1 MNETNFYSL
10 DRLVEFGLSMAF
22 ATQMIE
28 VMNQSLMTMQTPRA
42 NILWPGGLPH
52 LDTPHTDN
60 IYVILN
66 SEKLGPLSGREFAS
80 LVTRNEVTKNTKAWI
95 PGLLAWKEVQEIPSL
110 LKIIA
115 LTPPPLSENI

>member
-1 MNETNFYSL
+1 MNESNFYSL

-28 VMNQSLMTMQTPRA
+28 VMNKSLMTMQTPSA
-42 NILWPGGLPH
+42 NILWPRGLPH
-52 LDTPHTDN
+52 LDTPHADN

-80 LVTRNEVTKNTKAWI
+80 LVTRHEVTKDTKAWI
-95 PGLLAWKEVQEIPSL
+95 PGLSAWKEVQEIPSL

-115 LTPPPLSENI
+115 LTPPPLSENN

>member
-1 MNETNFYSL
+1 MNESNFYSL

-28 VMNQSLMTMQTPRA
+28 VMNKSLTTMQTPRS
-42 NILWPGGLPH
+42 NILWQGGLPH
-52 LDTPHTDN
+52 LDTPQTDN

-66 SEKLGPLSGREFAS
+66 GEKVGPLSNREFAS
-80 LVTRNEVTKNTKAWI
+80 LVTRHQVTKDTKSWI
-95 PGLLAWKEVQEIPSL
+95 PGLSVWKDVQEIPSL

-115 LTPPPLSENI
+115 LTPPPLPEKA